1 MSNLSLSSDTF
12 NLFPAAPASFLLR
25 FERMPYLSFV
35 VQEVALPGI
44 SAVAPQVAL
53 PGVNVRYQPDRLTY
67 EPLQVTFLV
76 DEEFRVHRE
85 LHQWLAGMTGRDD
98 RSTLTAAFVNDQAE
112 FVWGTGPATSGKRLA
127 ETSRTTAGLT
137 IVNESKIP
145 ILRVLFYNLYPTAV
159 GPVQFSVTVDPLTTL
174 TSTATFEYDF
184 YSIVEIRR

>member
-1 MSNLSLSSDTF
+1 M
-12 NLFPAAPASFLLR
+12 R

-35 VQEVALPGI
+35 VQDVTLPGI
-44 SAVAPQVAL
+44 SATTAQVGL
-53 PGVNVRYQPDRLTY
+53 PGLTARFQPDRLTY
-67 EPLQVTFLV
+67 ESLQVTFLV

-85 LHQWLAGMTGRDD
+85 LHQWLAGMTGRED
-98 RSTLTAAFVNDQAE
+98 RSSVTASFVNDQAE
-112 FVWGTGPATSGKRLA
+112 FVWGGGPAIGSARLA
-127 ETSRTTAGLT
+127 TSSRTTAGLT

-159 GPVQFSVTVDPLTTL
+159 GPVNFSVTVDPLTTL